1 MGKRATSLSFAAAAV
16 LLASTAASACGTG
29 DVLLDD
35 TFQSLASTW
44 GFVDQDD
51 TRSNGV
57 GGISYKLSPGNS
69 IFLMNSASAYDD
81 YETCASFKVG
91 RQGDDSLGY
100 SVLFWLADNRNYYG
114 ASVTPRY
121 GKFQVFRYQRGRYL
135 QQNNWK
141 EDDAINKGDD
151 AENEISVTARGRH
164 MTLTINGKTVF
175 ELDGQPPPDGSLV
188 GFDMFAGNTNK
199 ADQTGTLIKYQV
211 REVR

>member
-1 MGKRATSLSFAAAAV
+1 MDKRVAILGLVAAAV
-16 LLASTAASACGTG
+16 SLASTAASACGTG
-29 DVLLDD
+29 DVLLED

-51 TRSNGV
+51 TRSNGSS
-57 GGISYKLSPGNS
+57 GISYKLSPGNS
-69 IFLMNSASAYDD
+69 VFLMNSASAYDD
-81 YETCASFKVG
+81 YEACARFKVG
-91 RQGDDSLGY
+91 RQGGDSLGY

-121 GKFQVFRYQRGRYL
+121 GKFQVFRYQRGKYL

-141 EDDAINKGDD
+141 EDSAINKGDY
-151 AENEISVTARGRH
+151 AENEISVTAKGRH
-164 MTLTINGKTVF
+164 MTLTINGKMVF
-175 ELDGQPPPDGSLV
+175 ELDGQPPTDGSLV

-211 REVR
+211 REIR